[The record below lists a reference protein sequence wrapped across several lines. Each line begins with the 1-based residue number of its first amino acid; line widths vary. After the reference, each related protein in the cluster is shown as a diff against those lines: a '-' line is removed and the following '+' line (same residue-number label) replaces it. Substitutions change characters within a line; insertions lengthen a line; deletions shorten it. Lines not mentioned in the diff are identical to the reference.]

1 MEPTYET
8 PQETT
13 ESNSPPINTSIQ
25 IIAERVQASETGFT
39 MFEVEE
45 EELWVEAYV
54 TSSDAAGNFYKEI
67 YLQDHPQAPQTAM
80 RMLVDQQKLYTTYPL
95 GQQLFIKLNGLGA
108 GNFRGVLSL
117 GMYQADGVTP
127 IAPHLVEKHIIKG
140 SLRNS
145 ILPNTIDLVAL
156 SPRYIGQWIELDAI
170 QFDSSE
176 KGNSFASE
184 AFDRFDGERRLVDC
198 THRFSIW
205 LSTSTFAAFQSVILP
220 ELSGRVVGILSRD
233 YYDEKYILKLNNPSD
248 IQFQDSR
255 CDPYFQESFEA
266 YPLGRFQ
273 ASGWENTSVQGSA
286 IWKIFKDEEALGQS
300 ISISAYKTD
309 DDTSETWLVSPPI
322 PIPEEGT
329 SFLAFRSS
337 VRRADKSALHSWI
350 CEANPSPDARN
361 WLPLDALLA
370 TRADDPLYWIE
381 SGNISLDA
389 YKGKSI
395 QIGFQYLGSGK
406 TTYDGT
412 YELDDIRI
420 VTE

>member
-1 MEPTYET
+1 ME
-8 PQETT
+8 
-13 ESNSPPINTSIQ
+13 SI
-25 IIAERVQASETGFT
+25 IDFCNQAA
-39 MFEVEE
+39 
-45 EELWVEAYV
+45 L
-54 TSSDAAGNFYKEI
+54 
-67 YLQDHPQAPQTAM
+67 
-80 RMLVDQQKLYTTYPL
+80 
-95 GQQLFIKLNGLGA
+95 
-108 GNFRGVLSL
+108 
-117 GMYQADGVTP
+117 
-127 IAPHLVEKHIIKG
+127 
-140 SLRNS
+140 LR
-145 ILPNTIDLVAL
+145 
-156 SPRYIGQWIELDAI
+156 
-170 QFDSSE
+170 
-176 KGNSFASE
+176 K
-184 AFDRFDGERRLVDC
+184 
-198 THRFSIW
+198 
-205 LSTSTFAAFQSVILP
+205 
-220 ELSGRVVGILSRD
+220 
-233 YYDEKYILKLNNPSD
+233 
-248 IQFQDSR
+248 
-255 CDPYFQESFEA
+255 
-266 YPLGRFQ
+266 
-273 ASGWENTSVQGSA
+273 
-286 IWKIFKDEEALGQS
+286 ALGQS

-350 CEANPSPDARN
+350 CEANPSPEARN